1 MPIYDTYDFASD
13 PWQQYG
19 GTSLACPLWAGMIAI
34 ADQGRSIAGLSS
46 LDGRSQTLPQLYK
59 LASADFH
66 DITSGSNGPSPT
78 YAAGPGY
85 DLTSGR
91 ASPSPTC

>member
-1 MPIYDTYDFASD
+1 
-13 PWQQYG
+13 
-19 GTSLACPLWAGMIAI
+19 MIAI

-46 LDGRSQTLPQLYK
+46 LDGRSQTLLQLYK

-91 ASPSPTC
+91 EAPSPTW